1 MWFAGRMSEDDPV
14 TGRRMLTGSAY
25 ADDRH
30 LRSRMSIYA
39 YAETAA
45 DPRWRISV
53 IPWDGTQIVADVG
66 CGNGFDLRQIVPQGR
81 CRHAIGID
89 LSAGMLR
96 SLEDLRQSG
105 SLSLVQADAQRLPL
119 PDGSV
124 DVAMAMHMLY
134 HVPDV
139 TAAIRELRRI
149 IKPGGTVLASTNSSA
164 HLAEIAT
171 LLDAAVSSQL
181 GRPVQASP
189 ADSFTTETGTALLG
203 REFSGVTV
211 RTLDVPLSI
220 PSAQPVVTYVGSIRE
235 PTLAW
240 IGEPLDFDAVLDDIS
255 VKVEQVIQAH
265 GSFRTSTHMGV
276 FICRQPLSDGDEQV
290 VACRS

>member
-1 MWFAGRMSEDDPV
+1 VADDGPV

-45 DPRWRISV
+45 DQRWRTSAIR
-53 IPWDGTQIVADVG
+53 WDGTQVVADVG

-96 SLEDLRQSG
+96 SVADLRQSG
-105 SLSLVQADAQRLPL
+105 RLSLVQADAQRLPL
-119 PDGSV
+119 PDRAV

-139 TAAIRELRRI
+139 PAAIAELRRVT
-149 IKPGGTVLASTNSSA
+149 KPGGTVLASTNSNS
-164 HLAEIAT
+164 HLAEIAA
-171 LLDAAVSSQL
+171 LLDQAISRQL
-181 GRPVQASP
+181 GGPVPARR
-189 ADSFTTETGTALLG
+189 ADSFTTQTGTALLSPV
-203 REFSGVTV
+203 FTSVML
-211 RTLDVPLSI
+211 RTLDAPLLI
-220 PSAQPVVTYVGSIRE
+220 PSAQPVITYVASIRE
-235 PTLAW
+235 PTLALV
-240 IGEPLDFDAVLDDIS
+240 GEPLDFDAVLDDIARQ
-255 VKVEQVIQAH
+255 VEQAIVAEGH
-265 GSFRTSTHMGV
+265 FRATTHMGV
-276 FICRQPLSDGDEQV
+276 FICR
-290 VACRS
+290 

>member
-1 MWFAGRMSEDDPV
+1 MLAAVSDDDPV

-30 LRSRMSIYA
+30 IRSRLSIYG
-39 YAETAA
+39 YAQMAA
-45 DPRWRISV
+45 DPRWRTSM

-66 CGNGFDLRQIVPQGR
+66 CGNGFDLRQIVLQGR
-81 CRHAIGID
+81 CRHAIGVD

-105 SLSLVQADAQRLPL
+105 GLSLVQADAQRLPL
-119 PDGSV
+119 PDRAV

-134 HVPDV
+134 HVPDLP
-139 TAAIRELRRI
+139 AAIGELRRI
-149 IKPGGTVLASTNSSA
+149 TRPGGTVLASTNSSL
-164 HLAEIAT
+164 HLAEISD

-181 GRPVQASP
+181 GRRVRAVP
-189 ADSFTTETGTALLG
+189 ADSFTTETGTGMLSQ
-203 REFSGVTV
+203 EFSSVTL

-220 PSAQPVVTYVGSIRE
+220 PTAQPIIAYLASIRE
-235 PTLAW
+235 PTLAL
-240 IGEPLDFDAVLDDIS
+240 IGEPLDFDAVLSDVA
-255 VKVEQVIQAH
+255 VKVQHVIQAH

-276 FICRQPLSDGDEQV
+276 FICR
-290 VACRS
+290 